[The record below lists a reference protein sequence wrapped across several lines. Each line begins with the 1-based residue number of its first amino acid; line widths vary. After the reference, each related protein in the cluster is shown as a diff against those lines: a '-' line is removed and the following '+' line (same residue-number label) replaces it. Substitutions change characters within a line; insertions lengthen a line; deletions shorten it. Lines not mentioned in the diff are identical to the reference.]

1 MGVSLTRGQQEMKD
15 TLLASL
21 RRYFFGLNES
31 EKIQLKIL
39 QLVLDNPG
47 KNLVLTNNGIAMMTD
62 VEFKEYERNK
72 QNADK

>member
-1 MGVSLTRGQQEMKD
+1 MKD